1 MVVALMCINFYSFI
15 CFILCVVAVGEG
27 SGSHGG
33 DVRERCASKSGFL
46 GEMRDVYLRKGL
58 RQHSS
63 ASSSTLLLS
72 AKPLADWSQ
81 ALADRSKN

>member
-1 MVVALMCINFYSFI
+1 MVVVLMCINFYSFI

-58 RQHSS
+58 RQRSS

-72 AKPLADWSQ
+72 ANP
-81 ALADRSKN
+81 LADRSQAVADKSKN